1 MEEFRKK
8 QGKCA
13 MPLDIRKLRDHIRTE
28 LDAENLLNLLDRAIE
43 LIPKDQLPELI
54 EGFFD
59 PDLLMVV
66 EGSEQSLLEDIKEF
80 HVNSL
85 AGEYYEDFKVN
96 SKNFMEKSRGTI
108 NWIAEYERLMERCT
122 QEDMAGKPDQLC
134 QAFELLF
141 NLLDEV
147 DECRDDIIFFAD
159 EGGSWQ
165 VGVDWETV
173 LPLYFQT
180 LAIVAKPKE
189 YAEKVI
195 QIVKSHVNY
204 NSKDYFQQALG
215 SAKPSQKKELKAVMS
230 KV

>member
-1 MEEFRKK
+1 
-8 QGKCA
+8 

-59 PDLLMVV
+59 PDLLIVA
-66 EGSEQSLLEDIKEF
+66 EGSEQSLLEDIKKF

-85 AGEYYEDFKVN
+85 AGVYYEDFRVN
-96 SKNFMEKSRGTI
+96 SKNFMDKSRGTI
-108 NWIAEYERLMERCT
+108 NWIAECERLMDRCT
-122 QEDMAGKPDQLC
+122 QEDMAGKPDQLR

-180 LAIVAKPKE
+180 LAMVAKPKE
-189 YAEKVI
+189 YAEQVTKL
-195 QIVKSHVNY
+195 VKSHVNY
-204 NSKDYFQQALG
+204 KSEDCFKQALE
-215 SAKPSQKKELKAVMS
+215 SAKPSQRKELKAVMS
-230 KV
+230 KA